1 MFARG
6 YGGIGI
12 HTRLRGVTARCEG
25 SSPSIPTPWAVER
38 DESGKGLGN
47 GSFQLEERIENRG
60 FSKSGASEMSPLGHT
75 GNFQFSIHNFQ

>member
-1 MFARG
+1 
-6 YGGIGI
+6 
-12 HTRLRGVTARCEG
+12 
-25 SSPSIPTPWAVER
+25 
-38 DESGKGLGN
+38 LGN